1 MKKICLFTLLIGFSL
16 GLFAES
22 FTQNEHLLSAQD
34 LLNRAEA
41 AFAEFRYEE
50 ALDLVAQANAAL
62 DSSHAYV
69 RGKIIKTLASN
80 AITEAKERLE
90 WANSIDAPTN
100 FPLSYEA
107 ATDAVAVAETSFSE
121 EDFDTAEVK
130 ANEAIELVG
139 TMKEVAK
146 LPQYYVVRP
155 WAQTRDCFWTIS
167 GRPYIYNNPTLWE
180 NLYQANKSQM
190 RNPQNPNLIYPAMR
204 MFIPS
209 IAGEERE
216 GTYDSSKQYEPFAPE
231 EN

>member
-1 MKKICLFTLLIGFSL
+1 MKKICLLTLLLTFSM

-22 FTQNEHLLSAQD
+22 FTKNEYLLSAQD
-34 LLNRAEA
+34 LLKQAEL
-41 AFAEFRYEE
+41 AFEEFRYEE
-50 ALDLVAQANAAL
+50 SLELVAKANAAL
-62 DSSHAYV
+62 DASHNYV
-69 RGKIIKTLASN
+69 RGSIIKTLASN
-80 AITEAKERLE
+80 SITKAKERME
-90 WANSIDAPTN
+90 WAKSIDAPTN

-107 ATDAVAVAETSFSE
+107 ATDALAMAESSFSE

-130 ANEAIELVG
+130 ANEVIELVG

-167 GRPYIYNNPTLWE
+167 ARPYVYNNPTLWE

-216 GTYDSSKQYEPFAPE
+216 GTYDSSKQYEPFAPA